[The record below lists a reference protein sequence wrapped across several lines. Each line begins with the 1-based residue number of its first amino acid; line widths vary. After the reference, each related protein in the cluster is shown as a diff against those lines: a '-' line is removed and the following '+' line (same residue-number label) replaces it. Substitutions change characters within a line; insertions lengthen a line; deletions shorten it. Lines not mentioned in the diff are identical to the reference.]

1 MAKGEHIEAAVE
13 ALLAAPPGE
22 RMAGGQSAIESVLT
36 EGYAKA
42 LELEAERLGAAD
54 GRTIAT
60 LGERVRSLRS
70 RLEALAR
77 RHGARGSPRDDNLD
91 CGPGSRG

>member
-1 MAKGEHIEAAVE
+1 MAKGEPIEAAVE

-22 RMAGGQSAIESVLT
+22 QVAGGRAAIKSVLT

-42 LELEAERLGAAD
+42 LELEAERLRAAD

-60 LGERVRSLRS
+60 LGERVRSLRGG
-70 RLEALAR
+70 LEALAH
-77 RHGARGSPRDDNLD
+77 RHGAGGLLRDDNFD
-91 CGPGSRG
+91 SSPGSRG